1 MKRLWFLL
9 LSHLKKGM
17 HLVGNTRA
25 EVYLTIASVESLDSN
40 LCVSLKVIVTEC
52 VCVRVHEPH
61 IQTVVTLLNRIP
73 NVARD

>member
-1 MKRLWFLL
+1 
-9 LSHLKKGM
+9 M

-25 EVYLTIASVESLDSN
+25 EVYLTIESVESLDSN

-52 VCVRVHEPH
+52 VCVLVHEPH